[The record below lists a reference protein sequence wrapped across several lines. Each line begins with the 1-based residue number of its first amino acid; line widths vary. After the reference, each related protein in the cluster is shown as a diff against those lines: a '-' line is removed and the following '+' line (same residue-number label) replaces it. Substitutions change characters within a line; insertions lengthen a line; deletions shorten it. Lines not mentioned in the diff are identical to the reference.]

1 MSDLHEL
8 KTAVEALEQTV
19 VEFKS
24 ANDERL
30 AEYAKKGDV
39 DPLIDLKV
47 DALNA
52 AVDERWDSI
61 KSMRTALDDRVSHI
75 ESALRRSG
83 RVGGGNEDE
92 RKEAAQFESLIT
104 KQFVSEEDDLDV
116 DGFHAYRGAFGR
128 YLRKTTDR
136 SMGDLDIKALTIGG
150 DPQGGYYVPPA
161 DSDRIIARIF
171 ETSPLRAVA
180 NVMTIGSDRVSLPL
194 DRQEAATGWVGE
206 TEARGETATP
216 ELGEITIPVHEQFAN
231 PKVSQNLL
239 DDGKFDVANWIQA
252 KVADKLARTE
262 NAAFVSGD
270 GVKQPRGFLDYKS
283 TASTANDDSRAFGVL
298 QYQFTGAAG
307 AFVAAPNGGD
317 VLVSTVFKLKADYR
331 QNAAWVMNRATL
343 GEVRKLKDSNGQY
356 LWVPNFQDLQATSLL
371 GFPITEAE
379 DMEDIGTDSFSI
391 AFGSFN
397 AGYQIVDRQGV
408 RVLVDPFTD
417 KPFVRYYTTKR
428 VGGDVVDSDAIKLV
442 KFGTS

>member
-1 MSDLHEL
+1 MADLHEL

-19 VEFKS
+19 VDFKC

-47 DALNA
+47 EALNGA
-52 AVDERWDSI
+52 IDEKWDSVT
-61 KSMRTALDDRVSHI
+61 SMRSALDDRVTHI
-75 ESALRRSG
+75 ESALRRSSRSG
-83 RVGGGNEDE
+83 PFGDEE
-92 RKEAAQFESLIT
+92 RKEAAQFESLVT
-104 KQFVSEEDDLDV
+104 KQFVTEDDDLDI
-116 DGFHAYRGAFGR
+116 DGFNNYRGAFGR

-136 SMGDLDIKALTIGG
+136 SLSDLDIKALTIGG
-150 DPQGGYYVPPA
+150 DPQGGFYVPPMQ
-161 DSDRIIARIF
+161 SDRIIARIF
-171 ETSPLRAVA
+171 ETSPLRAIA

-206 TEARGETATP
+206 TEARAETATP

-231 PKVSQNLL
+231 PRVSQNLL
-239 DDGKFDVANWIQA
+239 DDANFDVSSWIQA
-252 KVADKLARTE
+252 KVADKLSRTE
-262 NAAFVSGD
+262 NAAFVTGD
-270 GVKQPRGFLDYKS
+270 GVKRPRGFLDYA
-283 TASTANDDSRAFGVL
+283 ASAATTDDDSRAFGVL
-298 QYQFTGAAG
+298 QYQATGTNG
-307 AFVAAPNGGD
+307 AFASAAGGD
-317 VLVSTVFKLKADYR
+317 VLVDTVFKLKADFR
-331 QNAAWVMNRATL
+331 ENAHWVMNRATL
-343 GEVRKLKDSNGQY
+343 GAVRKLKDDQGQY

-371 GFPITEAE
+371 GFPIAEAE
-379 DMEDIGTDSFSI
+379 DMPDIATDSFSI

-428 VGGDVVDSDAIKLV
+428 VGGDVVDSEAIKLI
-442 KFGTS
+442 KFATS

>member
-1 MSDLHEL
+1 MSDLQEL

-47 DALNA
+47 DELNTA
-52 AVDERWDSI
+52 IDERWDSI

-75 ESALRRSG
+75 ETALRRNG
-83 RVGGGNEDE
+83 RTGGEDVGE
-92 RKEAAQFESLIT
+92 RKETAQFESLIT
-104 KQFVSEEDDLDV
+104 KQFVGEDDDLDV
-116 DGFHAYRGAFGR
+116 DGFHAYRAAFGR
-128 YLRKTTDR
+128 YMRKTTDR
-136 SMGDLDIKALTIGG
+136 SLGDLDIKALTIGG
-150 DPQGGYYVPPA
+150 DPQGGFYVPPA

-171 ETSPLRAVA
+171 ETSPIRSVA

-206 TEARGETATP
+206 TEVRAETATP

-231 PKVSQNLL
+231 PRVSQNLL
-239 DDGKFDVANWIQA
+239 DDANFDVANWIQA

-262 NAAFVSGD
+262 NAAFVNGN
-270 GVKQPRGFLDYKS
+270 GVKQPRGFLDYSS
-283 TASTANDDSRAFGVL
+283 TAATTDDDSRAFGTL
-298 QYQFTGAAG
+298 QYQFSGTSG
-307 AFVAAPNGGD
+307 AFASSGPGD
-317 VLVSTVFKLKADYR
+317 VLVGTVFKLKADYR

-343 GEVRKLKDSNGQY
+343 GAVRKLKDSNGQY

-379 DMEDIGTDSFSI
+379 DMPDIAADSFSI

-428 VGGDVVDSDAIKLV
+428 VGGDVVDSEAIKLI